1 MKSLLIVAIFISVL
15 NSCANNRKVTRNSS
29 EGVSKLHSLNFF
41 YDSLFTVN
49 DYAYKLWHSDSSV
62 IFQFVGVDFDF
73 LPDSNSE
80 KAVLI
85 TWKYIY
91 LDLKNLKCQDYL
103 TFDTSAKA
111 TANYKLAPEEFIQNN
126 LFLPLP
132 LPFMKEP
139 MHDMNDTVI
148 ENKKYKRIRFDQTEA
163 ETHWRTIVYLS
174 DKYSQDLF
182 HLNVLLDKKYSPMR
196 VMRIDWVLNGE
207 LQMFSYYEELNNK
220 LTKNEKAIFK
230 RWKLNADTTT
240 LPVIT
245 FMDALKTKPS
255 SEKN

>member
-1 MKSLLIVAIFISVL
+1 MKLLLILTIFISVCC
-15 NSCANNRKVTRNSS
+15 SCEGTRKLSKNSS
-29 EGVSKLHSLNFF
+29 EGVSKLHSINFF
-41 YDSLFTVN
+41 YDSIFDVK
-49 DYAYKLWHSDSSV
+49 DYYYKMWYLDSSV
-62 IFQFVGVDFDF
+62 IFQFVAVDFDF
-73 LPDSNSE
+73 LPDSNSAPPSL
-80 KAVLI
+80 KTL
-85 TWKYIY
+85 KFIY

-111 TANYKLAPEEFIQNN
+111 TANYKLAPGEFIQNN

-148 ENKKYKRIRFDQTEA
+148 ENKKYKRIRFDQTNA
-163 ETHWRTIVYLS
+163 DRHWRTIIYLS
-174 DKYSQDLF
+174 DKDSQKLF

-207 LQMFSYYEELNNK
+207 LNLLCYYEELNNK
-220 LTKNEKAIFK
+220 LTENEKAIFK
-230 RWKLNADTTT
+230 RWRINADTTT

-245 FMDALKTKPS
+245 YMDALKMKTPGD
-255 SEKN
+255 EN